1 MNFDGG
7 VFMIIKPSTLHV
19 FIFKGEAKWLN
30 QVKGATSVR
39 TQADD
44 VACVGGGIS
53 GWTRTMLNIAE
64 NEM

>member
-44 VACVGGGIS
+44 VACVGGYFGMDKNNVKHS
-53 GWTRTMLNIAE
+53 GK
-64 NEM
+64 